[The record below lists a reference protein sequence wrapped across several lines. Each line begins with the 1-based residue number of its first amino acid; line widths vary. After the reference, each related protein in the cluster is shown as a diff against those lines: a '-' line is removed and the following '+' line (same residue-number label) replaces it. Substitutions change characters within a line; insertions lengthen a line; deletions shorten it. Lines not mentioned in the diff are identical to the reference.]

1 MSYEIDYN
9 DQQFQQVE
17 ADKNAAM
24 ADVNNT
30 YNGMINDSTKYYD
43 QQVAATEQW
52 GQQQQ
57 QLQQERTDFTVEQIN
72 QQKDQAAKDL
82 QKEQSAAY
90 TDWQKQSN
98 KYGVE
103 AEQMAASGMQNTG
116 FSESS
121 QVAMYNTYQNRVAMA
136 RESYDK
142 AVLNYNNAIKDAQL
156 QNNSALAEIAF
167 NTLQTSL
174 SLSLEGMQYKNSLL
188 QEKMSAQRETDN
200 IYYQR
205 YQDVISQKN
214 TENAMA
220 EQVRQFNESQAWDK
234 EKYAKDDD
242 FRRERAAVEDDQWNK
257 SFDESKRQFEQN
269 YQLDLD
275 KLAEQIRQYDTSLAE
290 EIRQFD
296 KGYDLDLQKLAEQV
310 RQFDTSLAE
319 EIRQYDQNFA
329 ENQRQFN
336 ESQAWDKEKYAKDDE
351 YRRGRDAVADSQWNQ
366 SFKYQQDRDKVA
378 DAKDDRNFAETQRQ
392 YDLSHQL
399 DIDRL
404 NESRYQYDTDYDLR
418 YAQFNH
424 GVNMDNQS
432 LALQEKQHNDDM
444 TYKYDALQQDQSQ
457 FNDTLAWQKQQK
469 GVSSGSSG
477 SGGSSGS
484 KKITKDDTAKAETT
498 TETTN
503 DGVMVDGVGPLT
515 ASALRRKLASGEVIQ
530 YTDKKGNV
538 KYKKNPDYKNG
549 KIIQK
554 TTKK

>member
-24 ADVNNT
+24 ADVNST
-30 YNGMINDSTKYYD
+30 YDGMINDSTKYYD
-43 QQVAATEQW
+43 QQAAATEQW

-98 KYGVE
+98 KYGVA
-103 AEQMAASGMQNTG
+103 AEQMASSGLQNTG

-242 FRRERAAVEDDQWNK
+242 FRRERASVEDDQWNK

-399 DIDRL
+399 DVDRL
-404 NESRYQYDTDYDLR
+404 EESRYQYDTDYDLR

-469 GVSSGSSG
+469 GISSGSSG